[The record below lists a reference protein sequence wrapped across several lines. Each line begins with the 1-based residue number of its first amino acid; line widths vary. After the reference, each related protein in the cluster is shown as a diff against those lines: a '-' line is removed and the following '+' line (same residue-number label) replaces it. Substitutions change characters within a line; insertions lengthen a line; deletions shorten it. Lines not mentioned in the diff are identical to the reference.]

1 MDYLVLTAFNHLT
14 FVDLHLLK
22 NTSKIT
28 VLPIKTV
35 QSSGPLVIQPS
46 KYLSTFISKVF
57 AYESGKTANSVY
69 AVVEFVETMH
79 VHFISPLCCGFIP
92 RI

>member
-1 MDYLVLTAFNHLT
+1 M
-14 FVDLHLLK
+14 LL
-22 NTSKIT
+22 
-28 VLPIKTV
+28 IKTV

-46 KYLSTFISKVF
+46 KYLSALQFKLFV
-57 AYESGKTANSVY
+57 YEIGKTANSEY
-69 AVVEFVETMH
+69 ALVEFELAIH

>member
-1 MDYLVLTAFNHLT
+1 M
-14 FVDLHLLK
+14 LL
-22 NTSKIT
+22 
-28 VLPIKTV
+28 IKTV

-46 KYLSTFISKVF
+46 KYLSALQFKLFV
-57 AYESGKTANSVY
+57 YEIGKTANSEY
-69 AVVEFVETMH
+69 ALVEFEETIH